1 MRRQA
6 YGGDG
11 NRAEF
16 DLHNGKNRNDMR
28 KDIIRNVLAGGCLL
42 LALLSGGCSLPKAER
57 TARQFLKA
65 YYVDLDFDRALEL
78 STEDSHQGIYYKKN
92 MTSLSPYAKDEVPEL
107 NVLEVIIDPDDGNY
121 AYCAYELNG
130 YPRMLPLQKHD
141 GKWLVDTDSDAIEG
155 MGSSSMTGVS
165 EIGFAS
171 AASSETLPTTGPGQ
185 RAREAR
191 EREAT
196 GRK

>member
-1 MRRQA
+1 
-6 YGGDG
+6 
-11 NRAEF
+11 
-16 DLHNGKNRNDMR
+16 MR

-171 AASSETLPTTGPGQ
+171 AASSETLPLPTTGPGQ